1 MSFFK
6 RKGPSNV
13 DLSGFWTRK
22 VDEVLVGALI
32 KFVAND
38 KLGPKKAKPF
48 YILKI
53 VDPVDG
59 PKSKCTIAVFEE
71 GKPVVERKAKVGE
84 YVGVGANWS
93 INSVIDKV
101 TDIGKVVRMTVT
113 GTAPN
118 PNGGKDMTLID
129 VEVDDGSE
137 PTPF

>member
-1 MSFFK
+1 
-6 RKGPSNV
+6 
-13 DLSGFWTRK
+13 
-22 VDEVLVGALI
+22 
-32 KFVAND
+32 
-38 KLGPKKAKPF
+38 
-48 YILKI
+48 
-53 VDPVDG
+53 
-59 PKSKCTIAVFEE
+59 
-71 GKPVVERKAKVGE
+71 VERKAKVGE